1 MQIEEFVEKGTVSLL
16 IETFSDGMNICISV
30 VLSQVHKMYANDH
43 CEVASPKNE
52 TRFEFELGM
61 DLL

>member
-52 TRFEFELGM
+52 TR
-61 DLL
+61 